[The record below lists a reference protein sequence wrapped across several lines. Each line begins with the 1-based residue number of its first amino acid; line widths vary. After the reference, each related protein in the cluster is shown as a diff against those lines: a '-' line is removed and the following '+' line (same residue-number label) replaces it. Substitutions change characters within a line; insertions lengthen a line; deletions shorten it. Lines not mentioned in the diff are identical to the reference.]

1 MFLPVILFALFCFSG
16 SGNAET
22 QIFVPQHLSMTQ
34 AVQIAVAHNP
44 SVIQAGA
51 LVTVSKEQLTQAKS
65 GFFPQVSASA
75 GLSRTTSPL
84 WAFGARLNQ
93 GVIGMEDFIPDRLND
108 PSATDNYGLSLS
120 AEWSLYDSGKTWYG
134 TRQARM
140 GHAAAGFVLD
150 RTTQEIIFSAVSAY
164 NGVLLS
170 KHHLETIQQ
179 ALKTAE
185 TNEKTVRAR
194 FESGFVVK
202 SDLLQ
207 TRVHIANLTQQRLQA
222 ESRMEVARAG
232 LCAAMGVDPDSPF
245 NLADTLHSDS
255 EPGGTLDQWLE
266 TARTNRP
273 DLKAVLQREA
283 IAEAEVKKARSSRL
297 PSIALSAEY
306 GTNADSF
313 NDGKDSYTFGAVVC
327 MNLFSGFRVSAK
339 VAEAAASLKQA
350 RAAHSGLEQKI
361 SIETRSAYH
370 QARSAWQQIQV
381 TDTVVAQ
388 AEEALRIVQDR
399 YESDLLTIV
408 ELLNAELALQ
418 QARTNRYQ
426 AIHDYNIAKTALRLA
441 AGTLNTDLNDKP
453 FSREEPKMWRKN

>member
-1 MFLPVILFALFCFSG
+1 MKHPCSVVFLPVALFFLLCFSG

-22 QIFVPQHLSMTQ
+22 RISVPQHLSMTQ
-34 AVQIAVAHNP
+34 AVQIAVSHNP
-44 SVIQAGA
+44 AVTQANA

-75 GLSRTTSPL
+75 GYSRTTSPL
-84 WAFGARLNQ
+84 WAFGAKLNQ

-120 AEWSLYDSGKTWYG
+120 AVWSLYDSGQTWYG

-150 RTTQEIIFSAVSAY
+150 RTTQEIIFGAISAY

-185 TNEKTVRAR
+185 ANEKTVRSR

-207 TRVHIANLTQQRLQA
+207 TRVHVANLTQQRLQA

-232 LCAAMGVDPDSPF
+232 LCAAMGVDPDTPF
-245 NLADTLHSDS
+245 NLADTLQSDS
-255 EPGGTLDQWLE
+255 EPRGTLNQWLE
-266 TARTNRP
+266 TARTTRP
-273 DLKAVLQREA
+273 DLKAVLQQEA

-297 PSIALSAEY
+297 PSVALSAEY

-313 NDGKDSYTFGAVVC
+313 NDGKDSYTFGAVVS

-339 VAEAAASLKQA
+339 VSEAAASLKQA

-370 QARSAWQQIQV
+370 QAKSSWQQIQV

-441 AGTLNTDLNDKP
+441 AGTLNANLN
-453 FSREEPKMWRKN
+453 